1 MLWLQW
7 ASVGDRNAQ
16 TEGCTR
22 KVTPPHLRLRAAPG
36 SGTAPPSPAC
46 RDRPFSRVVLANKDV
61 REILSRSLRMA
72 PCSVRIR
79 CRRRQTPSRSV
90 RIRLRSRLFTTDSLR
105 MTPCSLRIENR
116 SARIGGYTLRIENYR
131 LRMTRNSPR
140 MSPRSRRMLVYTR
153 QIVPC
158 RLRIAQVFVP
168 VGPLSMSYAEAIP
181 SDAPLAHFA
190 QNHTTQRCRILL

>member
-22 KVTPPHLRLRAAPG
+22 KVTPPHLRPGAAPK
-36 SGTAPPSPAC
+36 SANAAHSLRSTP
-46 RDRPFSRVVLANKDV
+46 DLSRTPLAHKYV
-61 REILSRSLRMA
+61 REILSRSLRIA
-72 PCSVRIR
+72 PRSVRIR
-79 CRRRQTPSRSV
+79 CHRRRTPSRSV
-90 RIRLRSRLFTTDSLR
+90 RIRPRSRLFGTYSLR
-105 MTPCSLRIENR
+105 MAPCSLRIENR
-116 SARIGGYTLRIENYR
+116 SARIGGFTLRIENCR
-131 LRMTRNSPR
+131 LRRTRNGPR
-140 MSPRSRRMLVYTR
+140 MPPRSRRMHLCTR

-158 RLRIAQVFVP
+158 RLRIAPVFVP
-168 VGPLSMSYAEAIP
+168 VGPLSMSYADAIP